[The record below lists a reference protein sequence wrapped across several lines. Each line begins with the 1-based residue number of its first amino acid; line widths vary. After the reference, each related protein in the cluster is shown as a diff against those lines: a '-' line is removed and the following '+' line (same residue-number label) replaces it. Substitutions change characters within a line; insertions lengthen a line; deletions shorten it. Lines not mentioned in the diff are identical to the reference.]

1 MTVDACKIL
10 LLFFPFLAEEDG
22 GLMGL
27 LLICTLLTLGVAMA
41 IVIFC
46 HHDATCHELLSSLSS
61 WQHLIVSENSLTII
75 ELQYGQKGQSQSWN
89 IVLLNA
95 FQAMELKINWKF

>member
-1 MTVDACKIL
+1 MTCSPLLATFIGKMLLNVDLRDDVNQHIL
-10 LLFFPFLAEEDG
+10 FTLLSLCFPFAEEDG

-27 LLICTLLTLGVAMA
+27 LLIFTLLTLGIAMA

-61 WQHLIVSENSLTII
+61 
-75 ELQYGQKGQSQSWN
+75 
-89 IVLLNA
+89 
-95 FQAMELKINWKF
+95 

>member
-1 MTVDACKIL
+1 MNQHIL
-10 LLFFPFLAEEDG
+10 FLLSLLCFLFAEEDG

-27 LLICTLLTLGVAMA
+27 LFIFTLLTLGIAMA

-61 WQHLIVSENSLTII
+61 
-75 ELQYGQKGQSQSWN
+75 
-89 IVLLNA
+89 
-95 FQAMELKINWKF
+95 

>member
-1 MTVDACKIL
+1 MTRSLLLATFIGQIL
-10 LLFFPFLAEEDG
+10 LNIDLRDEVNQLILFLLLSLLCFLFAEEDG

-27 LLICTLLTLGVAMA
+27 LLIFTLLTLGIAMA

-61 WQHLIVSENSLTII
+61 
-75 ELQYGQKGQSQSWN
+75 
-89 IVLLNA
+89 
-95 FQAMELKINWKF
+95 

>member
-1 MTVDACKIL
+1 MNQHIKFL
-10 LLFFPFLAEEDG
+10 LLLLVFFSLFAEEDG

-27 LLICTLLTLGVAMA
+27 LLIFTLLTLGIAMA

-61 WQHLIVSENSLTII
+61 
-75 ELQYGQKGQSQSWN
+75 
-89 IVLLNA
+89 
-95 FQAMELKINWKF
+95 